1 VLEWTAVLDL
11 YVELR
16 RIAEAP
22 DAGGVAYALAGGFA
36 VSIYTSTESVVV
48 EKHEPQAPQ

>member
-1 VLEWTAVLDL
+1 MLDL